1 MTEIDERQQKRA
13 ANIVWNS
20 AGRYDFRPDFRAYDV
35 RGQADLYWNCIFGAA
50 RKHYDYTVF
59 AQIFAGLQQYEDADT
74 YTDLFWLGLENC
86 VYQRELPQRPA
97 LEALRRRYAE
107 QFVRQHQGAEDF
119 QFYDSLALAHFSRVL
134 GLEPHVNKY
143 DSKLLDELEFT
154 PEMTEAEIAAR
165 AKALFER
172 WFQICTEERRH
183 AQKRSLTQ
191 PFKKRG
197 RKNAD
202 TQFRRFGL
210 GFTQHP
216 QDVYGGSTDGDVQ
229 QKELKTK
236 MTAQELREF
245 METKYGRSIFSPAET
260 DKLEREL
267 CTGSHESCHL
277 LITSGDR
284 PDAAQI
290 RNGFEA
296 LSRQR
301 EAAQIVRNRASY
313 DANLAQNRSY
323 VAKLSSK
330 IQNSALMHL
339 QPAIIRANSGRLDG
353 GRVWR
358 ALSFG
363 DNRVFRKT
371 EHDDI
376 GGLSV
381 DILLDASTSQKSRQ
395 EIVSAQ
401 GYMVAESLT
410 RCGIPCR
417 VSSFC
422 SMTGYTVLRVFRDYD
437 RPRDNRRI
445 FEYVSNGC
453 NRDGLAIAAL
463 HRLMNS
469 SPYEH
474 KLLIILSDVK
484 PNDVV
489 KTRRRET
496 DELVT
501 YEKDVGLTD
510 AALEVRRARADGIAV
525 MCVFTGD
532 DEDVASAKLVYGRD
546 FARIRSLSMFA
557 DTVGMLISNQIKN
570 L

>member
-183 AQKRSLTQ
+183 SQKRSLTQ

-197 RKNAD
+197 RKNSD

-301 EAAQIVRNRASY
+301 EAAQISKNRASY
-313 DANLAQNRSY
+313 DANLAQNRSA

-510 AALEVRRARADGIAV
+510 DALEVRRARADGIAV

>member
-1 MTEIDERQQKRA
+1 MTTED
-13 ANIVWNS
+13 IV
-20 AGRYDFRPDFRAYDV
+20 
-35 RGQADLYWNCIFGAA
+35 A
-50 RKHYDYTVF
+50 RTK
-59 AQIFAGLQQYEDADT
+59 E
-74 YTDLFWLGLENC
+74 LF
-86 VYQRELPQRPA
+86 
-97 LEALRRRYAE
+97 
-107 QFVRQHQGAEDF
+107 
-119 QFYDSLALAHFSRVL
+119 
-134 GLEPHVNKY
+134 
-143 DSKLLDELEFT
+143 T
-154 PEMTEAEIAAR
+154 
-165 AKALFER
+165 R
-172 WFQICTEERRH
+172 WFQIRTEEKKAAKRRLITPALH
-183 AQKRSLTQ
+183 
-191 PFKKRG
+191 KRG
-197 RKNAD
+197 KKQGSGTFRK
-202 TQFRRFGL
+202 FGL
-210 GFTQHP
+210 GIAEHP
-216 QDVYGGSTDGDVQ
+216 ENSYGGSGQGQPQDGQ
-229 QKELKTK
+229 IKTK
-236 MTAQELREF
+236 MSAAELRAF
-245 METKYGRSIFSPAET
+245 METKYGRSIFSPAKT

-301 EAAQIVRNRASY
+301 EAAQIVKNRASY
-313 DANLAQNRSY
+313 LAQNRSAI
-323 VAKLSSK
+323 AKLSSK

-363 DNRVFRKT
+363 DSRVFRKT

-381 DILLDASTSQKSRQ
+381 DILLDASTSQKTRQ

-463 HRLMNS
+463 HRLMNA

-474 KLLIILSDVK
+474 KLLIVLSDVK

-489 KTRRRET
+489 KIRRRET

-510 AALEVRRARADGIAV
+510 SALEVRRARADGIAV

>member
-1 MTEIDERQQKRA
+1 
-13 ANIVWNS
+13 
-20 AGRYDFRPDFRAYDV
+20 
-35 RGQADLYWNCIFGAA
+35 
-50 RKHYDYTVF
+50 
-59 AQIFAGLQQYEDADT
+59 
-74 YTDLFWLGLENC
+74 
-86 VYQRELPQRPA
+86 
-97 LEALRRRYAE
+97 
-107 QFVRQHQGAEDF
+107 
-119 QFYDSLALAHFSRVL
+119 
-134 GLEPHVNKY
+134 
-143 DSKLLDELEFT
+143 
-154 PEMTEAEIAAR
+154 
-165 AKALFER
+165 
-172 WFQICTEERRH
+172 
-183 AQKRSLTQ
+183 
-191 PFKKRG
+191 
-197 RKNAD
+197 
-202 TQFRRFGL
+202 
-210 GFTQHP
+210 
-216 QDVYGGSTDGDVQ
+216 
-229 QKELKTK
+229 
-236 MTAQELREF
+236 

-301 EAAQIVRNRASY
+301 EAAQIVKNRASY
-313 DANLAQNRSY
+313 DASLAQNRSAI
-323 VAKLSSK
+323 AKLSSK

-363 DNRVFRKT
+363 DSRVFRKT

-381 DILLDASTSQKSRQ
+381 DILLDASTSQKMRQ

-463 HRLMNS
+463 HRLMNA

-474 KLLIILSDVK
+474 KLLIVLSDVK

-557 DTVGMLISNQIKN
+557 DTVGILISDQIKN

>member
-183 AQKRSLTQ
+183 SQKRSLTQ

-197 RKNAD
+197 RKNSD

-301 EAAQIVRNRASY
+301 EAAQISKNRASY
-313 DANLAQNRSY
+313 DANLAQNRSA

>member
-1 MTEIDERQQKRA
+1 MR
-13 ANIVWNS
+13 
-20 AGRYDFRPDFRAYDV
+20 GR
-35 RGQADLYWNCIFGAA
+35 ADLYWNCIFGAA
-50 RKHYDYTVF
+50 RKHYDYAVF

-134 GLEPHVNKY
+134 GLESRMNKY

-154 PEMTEAEIAAR
+154 PDMTETEIAAR
-165 AKALFER
+165 AKELFER
-172 WFQICTEERRH
+172 WFQICTEERRR
-183 AQKRSLTQ
+183 AQKRSFTQ

-245 METKYGRSIFSPAET
+245 METKYGRSIFSSAET

-301 EAAQIVRNRASY
+301 EAAQIVKNHASY
-313 DANLAQNRSY
+313 DASLAQNRSAI
-323 VAKLSSK
+323 AKLSSK

-363 DNRVFRKT
+363 DSRVFRKT

-381 DILLDASTSQKSRQ
+381 DILLDASTSQKTRQ

-463 HRLMNS
+463 HRLMNA

-489 KTRRRET
+489 KARRRET

-501 YEKDVGLTD
+501 YEKDAGITD
-510 AALEVRRARADGIAV
+510 TALEVRRARADGIAV